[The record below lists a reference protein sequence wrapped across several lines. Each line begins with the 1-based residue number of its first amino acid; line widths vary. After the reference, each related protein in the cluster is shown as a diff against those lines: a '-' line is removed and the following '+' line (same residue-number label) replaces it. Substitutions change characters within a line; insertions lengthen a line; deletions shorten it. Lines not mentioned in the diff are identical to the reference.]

1 MQKHVVARAA
11 DLPPGSRRRVT
22 VAGKPIAIF
31 NLGGTFFGLLDR
43 CPHQGASLCD
53 GTVTGL
59 ATSDVPGQYRLDRPG
74 EMVRCPWHGWEFD
87 IRTGQSWCEPERV
100 RVTNYPTGTADG
112 AQVVHG
118 PYVADT
124 VPVRVEEQYVVVE
137 V

>member
-31 NLGGTFFGLLDR
+31 NLGGEFFGLLDR
-43 CPHQGASLCD
+43 CPHQGASLCE
-53 GTVTGL
+53 GLVTGL
-59 ATSDVPGQYRLDRPG
+59 AVADRPGEYRLLRAG

-87 IRTGQSWCEPERV
+87 IRTGQSWCEPSKV

-112 AQVVHG
+112 AQVVQG

-137 V
+137 I